1 MQGRSSPLGLVGL
14 LETWAAVD
22 TRAPR
27 QDWAEH
33 WSAWLGP
40 LDAIALSTALPEIR
54 NAGATAPEAGKKQA
68 VDIAQLLQQLQ
79 DDLTRF
85 VRLIPAPQRSSLRSV
100 SMPQAVTEPV
110 VEEDYGS
117 YRQRYLDIQRR
128 FELRIDPLRQHC
140 RQVLSQASPR
150 LRQLAQLD
158 ATLETML
165 MPRTQALLATLA
177 VLLERRFHRYRQ
189 DESLPMA
196 DFEQDFQAALVA
208 ELHFRLEPVTGLVEA
223 WRTGA

>member
-1 MQGRSSPLGLVGL
+1 
-14 LETWAAVD
+14 
-22 TRAPR
+22 
-27 QDWAEH
+27 
-33 WSAWLGP
+33 
-40 LDAIALSTALPEIR
+40 
-54 NAGATAPEAGKKQA
+54 
-68 VDIAQLLQQLQ
+68 
-79 DDLTRF
+79 
-85 VRLIPAPQRSSLRSV
+85 
-100 SMPQAVTEPV
+100 MPQAVTEAL